1 MIKWLKKVLGLEQ
14 EKSEKG
20 GVPVDDSL
28 AELAEQIMNED
39 FDAVCQTGN
48 LVEVK
53 RMIASLSDIKGLVC
67 KELARATRS
76 GDRGGI
82 DSMMT
87 LRNRL
92 DKWALDTLGSDAVLD
107 RVGIEPGWEAVADQL
122 MELEEKSDLGDL
134 LVDVIASTQ
143 RDQTVSFLKNIA
155 KAGHSRDDSTE
166 RNSDTIDSAER
177 LEQAC
182 RAGDIDGVERLLVEG
197 VSAAGRGGDTFPL
210 KIAASQGHRDVVA
223 RLLAHGADP
232 NATGIYNSTAIFA
245 AAVEGHDDIVSLL
258 LDAGAKADALDYAE
272 AGVLNYVAG
281 GSPQLVKRLLDLG
294 AEVNRVSQRGSSPLC
309 VACHGGKV
317 ENVKILLD
325 AGADPELRGVLKTP
339 LEIAECGGHSEI
351 VEILQKRLVQ
361 QDQPPKANVVV
372 ITPTEEDRMLLML
385 SGDRE
390 FMCLVPEE
398 GESPRTARECYDQCV
413 LWFSEKRGKATGEL
427 FIELAVLDDGREVL
441 AIAGF
446 WLRHVGIGLP
456 DEVIR
461 RCNIFL
467 GEDQW
472 YLDRRVSKSLAAV
485 RIV

>member
-1 MIKWLKKVLGLEQ
+1 MIKWLKKVLGLARG
-14 EKSEKG
+14 KSEKA
-20 GVPVDDSL
+20 GVPVDESL
-28 AELAEQIMNED
+28 AEQ
-39 FDAVCQTGN
+39 
-48 LVEVK
+48 
-53 RMIASLSDIKGLVC
+53 
-67 KELARATRS
+67 
-76 GDRGGI
+76 
-82 DSMMT
+82 
-87 LRNRL
+87 
-92 DKWALDTLGSDAVLD
+92 
-107 RVGIEPGWEAVADQL
+107 
-122 MELEEKSDLGDL
+122 
-134 LVDVIASTQ
+134 
-143 RDQTVSFLKNIA
+143 
-155 KAGHSRDDSTE
+155 
-166 RNSDTIDSAER
+166 

-182 RAGDIDGVERLLVEG
+182 RAGDIDRVERLLAEG
-197 VSAAGRGGDTFPL
+197 VSASGRGGDTFPL

-232 NATGIYNSTAIFA
+232 NAIGIYNSTAIFA

-281 GSPQLVKRLLDLG
+281 GSPQLVKRLLGLG

-325 AGADPELRGVLKTP
+325 AGADPEPRGVLKTP

-351 VEILQKRLVQ
+351 VDILRKRLVK

-390 FMCLVPEE
+390 FMCLVPED
-398 GESPRTARECYDQCV
+398 GEPPSTARECYDQCV

-427 FIELAVLDDGREVL
+427 FIELAALDDGREVL

-456 DEVIR
+456 DEVLR
-461 RCNIFL
+461 QCDIFL

-472 YLDRRVSKSLAAV
+472 YLDRRVSNSLAAV